1 MGRLQSP
8 TVDLLILFGVVYV
21 VQQVAGFVGYGHG
34 WFALATPLARPWTLV
49 TNVYAHATIG
59 HLFTNALALA
69 LVGFA
74 LERFTTRVRFHAF
87 VLVAGV
93 VAGVGQLSVSAALG
107 TSVAVLGASGAIL
120 ALYGYVLGGN
130 RVVDG
135 LFSRVDVGRRA
146 TIAVIV
152 LVAIGVTLTTAGR
165 GVALGA
171 HFVGFVVGILAGRAR
186 VLRPA

>member
-8 TVDLLILFGVVYV
+8 TVDLLLVFGVVFV
-21 VQQVAGFVGYGHG
+21 VQQVAGVVGYGTA

-49 TNVYAHATIG
+49 TSVYAHATVG
-59 HLFTNALALA
+59 HLLTNALALV

-74 LERFTTRVRFHAF
+74 LERYTTRVRFHVF

-93 VAGVGQLSVSAALG
+93 VAGIGQLLVSAAVG
-107 TSVAVLGASGAIL
+107 TSVAVIGASGAVL
-120 ALYGYVLGGN
+120 ALYGYVLVGN

-135 LFSRVDVGRRA
+135 LFSRVDIGRRA

-152 LVAIGVTLTTAGR
+152 IVALAVTLSTAGG
-165 GVALGA
+165 GVALVA
-171 HFVGFVVGILAGRAR
+171 HFVGFVVGIVAGRGR

>member
-1 MGRLQSP
+1 MGRFQSP
-8 TVDLLILFGVVYV
+8 TVDLLFVFGVVFV
-21 VQQVAGFVGYGHG
+21 VQQVAGVVGYGTA

-49 TNVYAHATIG
+49 TSVYAHATIG

-74 LERFTTRVRFHAF
+74 LERYTTRVRFHVF

-93 VAGVGQLSVSAALG
+93 VAGIGQLLVSAAVG
-107 TSVAVLGASGAIL
+107 TSVAVIGASGAVL
-120 ALYGYVLGGN
+120 ALYGYVLVGN

-135 LFSRVDVGRRA
+135 LFSRVDIGRRV

-152 LVAIGVTLTTAGR
+152 IVALAVTLSTAGR
-165 GVALGA
+165 GVALAA
-171 HFVGFVVGILAGRAR
+171 HFVGFVVGIVAGRGR
-186 VLRPA
+186 VLRPR